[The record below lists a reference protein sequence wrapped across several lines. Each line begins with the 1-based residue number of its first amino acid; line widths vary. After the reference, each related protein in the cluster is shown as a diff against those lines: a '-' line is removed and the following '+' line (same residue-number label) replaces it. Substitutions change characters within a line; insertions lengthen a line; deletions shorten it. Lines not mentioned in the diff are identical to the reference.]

1 MGNNSTGSQGSLD
14 LGHALLGTG
23 LEAEDALAVL
33 CKVGAQSEAE
43 AAAGT
48 GVLHRSNG
56 LSANL
61 TGQIDLNQGV
71 DGNHVILTSNVMGIQ
86 NLGAGLHDALGVV
99 VQILIQLM
107 GAVGKYTNMHAL
119 IVGLTSTGD
128 NAGINKVSHGG
139 GELLGVQAQIVLV
152 HQVLANGIGD
162 TANAHLDGVA
172 ILDQRSDHFADLVLF
187 GGGGNRSDAV
197 LGGVD
202 FIQQGNCLYRNIRG
216 AIHIGQVGVDLNDDL
231 LVLLNGVLDGIVL
244 DGLVH
249 ANIELAVLSHG
260 RNLSGEDVAGLMTVD
275 HAVVVGQVNGNEAGI
290 QQLVSLTVGRAI
302 EVVVAVDVAVHAG
315 GHHEGITTNA
325 ALVDD
330 NVVNTVSDLMEMAK
344 QGFGLVVVVGA
355 PDYVTGVNHIQS
367 VLHGAF
373 FGFVDFFVI
382 FASHSANLF
391 PGGFP

>member
-1 MGNNSTGSQGSLD
+1 
-14 LGHALLGTG
+14 
-23 LEAEDALAVL
+23 
-33 CKVGAQSEAE
+33 
-43 AAAGT
+43 
-48 GVLHRSNG
+48 
-56 LSANL
+56 
-61 TGQIDLNQGV
+61 
-71 DGNHVILTSNVMGIQ
+71 
-86 NLGAGLHDALGVV
+86 
-99 VQILIQLM
+99 
-107 GAVGKYTNMHAL
+107 
-119 IVGLTSTGD
+119 
-128 NAGINKVSHGG
+128 
-139 GELLGVQAQIVLV
+139 
-152 HQVLANGIGD
+152 
-162 TANAHLDGVA
+162 
-172 ILDQRSDHFADLVLF
+172 
-187 GGGGNRSDAV
+187 
-197 LGGVD
+197 
-202 FIQQGNCLYRNIRG
+202 
-216 AIHIGQVGVDLNDDL
+216 
-231 LVLLNGVLDGIVL
+231 
-244 DGLVH
+244 
-249 ANIELAVLSHG
+249 
-260 RNLSGEDVAGLMTVD
+260 MTVD